1 MLDLNIFHRSKILAS
16 AVAVAMLAAF
26 PAATARADHA
36 TFLGEILPIFQK
48 HCTECH
54 IPGQQG
60 YEDSGLDMRTYEGV
74 MKGTKHGPIVVPG
87 DGFSSNIM
95 VLIEGRAAPELKMP
109 HGRKELNK
117 WEKLMIRRWINRGA
131 LNN

>member
-1 MLDLNIFHRSKILAS
+1 MFRLQTVSVAALLVGLA
-16 AVAVAMLAAF
+16 MPGGAA
-26 PAATARADHA
+26 ADHA
-36 TFLGEILPIFQK
+36 TFMDEIMPIFQK
-48 HCTECH
+48 HCLECH
-54 IPGQQG
+54 VPGEAG
-60 YEDSGLDMRTYEGV
+60 YEKSGLDLRTYEGV
-74 MKGTKHGPIVVPG
+74 MKGTKHGPIIVPG

-109 HGRKELNK
+109 HSRKGLSK